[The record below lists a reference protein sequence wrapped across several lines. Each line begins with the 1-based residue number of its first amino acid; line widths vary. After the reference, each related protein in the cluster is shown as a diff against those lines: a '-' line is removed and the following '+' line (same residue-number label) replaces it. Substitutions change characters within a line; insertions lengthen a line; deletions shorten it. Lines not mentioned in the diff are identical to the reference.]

1 MCFITCI
8 TINIYWTM
16 NETFKHC
23 VNSVFELYMYLL
35 VSLRYPYHTLPPP
48 FLSMEDHCK
57 LWWRGGSQNPNRKV
71 SSQPRICGGKA
82 GSNQENLLLEEHEYF
97 WSNTEIIIKYP
108 THSFNHLVRLHQPG
122 CFPRARGEIELQC
135 SVTGKMLAGYNR
147 FDHNHIE
154 CKQKLLVE
162 IFGT

>member
-1 MCFITCI
+1 M
-8 TINIYWTM
+8 
-16 NETFKHC
+16 
-23 VNSVFELYMYLL
+23 V
-35 VSLRYPYHTLPPP
+35 
-48 FLSMEDHCK
+48 DHCK

-154 CKQKLLVE
+154 CKQSYLSKYLVLNFFNYMFLLSFSMRSHV
-162 IFGT
+162 IDTKCSFTVKTRPHRNN